1 MSNGHGVIR
10 VPNNQ
15 KCPRCN
21 SFFKRVIL
29 KNAFNIAYRCP
40 DCLTIPTRYYL
51 DIHYKGERIRIFSD
65 RQGMPLDTLQR
76 AIDLLAH
83 INYEIDN
90 HCFDPSRYVRS
101 EQKELYVMNLCER
114 FLAFKIPS
122 IAPSYQKDYRRMINI
137 AKDYFKT
144 TDIRDLQRKI
154 YIINFKEYL
163 EKTFTLSGKSI
174 KNILDLFKTFLNY
187 CRNDLEII
195 DTVPAFPEVDL
206 IPFNS
211 KWVLEEEK
219 KALFELVP
227 DEHKPIFAF
236 LMLQGCRP
244 SEVRALKVKNVNQER
259 QQITIMA
266 TFSSRT
272 YREKRKGRRS
282 KAVTIPIHSELQGYI
297 TDRVKNNLPEAFIF
311 VNRKT
316 GRYYSLDTLDRIWAK
331 VREKARLDKGVRL
344 YDASRH
350 SVVSTLCNNGTSSYK
365 ASKLIGVGTRMIE
378 DRYAHCMA
386 EDLRPDL
393 ERLSLNR
400 QQTVSESMKANE
412 N

>member
-1 MSNGHGVIR
+1 VKGKVR
-10 VPNNQ
+10 VPVRNLACP
-15 KCPRCN
+15 KC
-21 SFFKRVIL
+21 SDLFEDIGKKGFV
-29 KNAFNIAYRCP
+29 CP
-40 DCLTIPTRYYL
+40 NCLTQPDRYYL
-51 DIHYKGERIRIFSD
+51 DVHF
-65 RQGMPLDTLQR
+65 QGKRVRVFCDKQGVPLDSYER
-76 AIDLLAH
+76 AFDLLAH
-83 INYEIDN
+83 INYEISD
-90 HCFDPSRYVRS
+90 HSFDPSRYVRS
-101 EQKELYVMNLCER
+101 EQKEFYVMNLCDK
-114 FLAFKIPS
+114 FLDYKIAS
-122 IAPSYQKDYRRMINI
+122 IAPSYQKDYRRMIHI
-137 AKDYFKT
+137 VKDYYKT

-206 IPFNS
+206 TPFNS

-219 KALFELVP
+219 IALFELVP

-244 SEVRALKVKNVNQER
+244 SEVRALKVKNVSLER

-297 TDRVKNNLPEAFIF
+297 TERVKNNLPEAFLF
-311 VNRKT
+311 VNPRT

-331 VREKARLDKGVRL
+331 VREKAHLDKGVRL

-365 ASKLIGVGTRMIE
+365 ASKLIGVGTKMIE
-378 DRYAHCMA
+378 ERYAHCMA

-400 QQTVSESMKANE
+400 QQTVSRSVRANE